1 MKTWLKDHL
10 IAAGHMTE
18 TGATRRAR
26 VRACTCGA
34 DIIVG
39 LDGDRLAFEA
49 RVDPYPLSGFGEV
62 LALLEGRYTWA
73 AHAEAG
79 RYVLEPRDS
88 HAISARPAGECRE
101 DVMRQHRCHSPE
113 PAGVTASAFKATPKP
128 APTDV
133 PPF

>member
-10 IAAGHMTE
+10 VAAGYMTE

-26 VRACTCGA
+26 VRRCGCGV

-49 RVDPYPLSGFGEV
+49 RVDPYPLSSVGEV

-73 AHAEAG
+73 AYADGG
-79 RYVLEPRDS
+79 RHVLEFRDS
-88 HAISARPAGECRE
+88 HAISARPAGKCPE
-101 DVMRQHRCHSPE
+101 DVMRQHRCDTPE
-113 PAGVTASAFKATPKP
+113 PAGVIASAFTSPPKP
-128 APTDV
+128 TPSDV